1 MSKKIRQKHLR
12 QAPWSTGMG
21 NCSPKH
27 REKDTIRKLSP
38 GLWLSFQSKIRNPVF
53 FLFLLRRT
61 ANQPCAIE
69 RQMKRIFLIICFIG
83 AMMASMNLRAQTP
96 EEVVERMNAELRK
109 GDSLGMTFDF
119 VMSIPILGEFKS
131 TNYTLGDKLR
141 VDLIDKD
148 KKTINWSDGTTEW
161 EYDSE
166 KNEVKITNAKP
177 KEENTNSGDAN
188 LVTGVSEGYDLSFDK
203 KTDDEVWYITCKKNK
218 SNKDKD
224 DPKRID
230 LAVAKADYSTVYMK
244 TKSNGIRISME
255 NFKIGV
261 SEAQVTFNPADYPN
275 AKIIDER

>member
-1 MSKKIRQKHLR
+1 MAQPNGSM
-12 QAPWSTGMG
+12 T
-21 NCSPKH
+21 PK
-27 REKDTIRKLSP
+27 
-38 GLWLSFQSKIRNPVF
+38 
-53 FLFLLRRT
+53 
-61 ANQPCAIE
+61 
-69 RQMKRIFLIICFIG
+69 
-83 AMMASMNLRAQTP
+83 
-96 EEVVERMNAELRK
+96 
-109 GDSLGMTFDF
+109 
-119 VMSIPILGEFKS
+119 
-131 TNYTLGDKLR
+131 
-141 VDLIDKD
+141 
-148 KKTINWSDGTTEW
+148 
-161 EYDSE
+161 

-244 TKSNGIRISME
+244 TKSNVIRISME